1 MRGRNEIQR
10 AYLSRIATEEV
21 TSLQLAAFIACIDAF
36 PRTAR
41 KCARGV
47 PAHRNVPAQAGT
59 SRIRLRRH
67 TPGRPSLC
75 RRGYRHSELVCFSP
89 WPGGWAGPKL
99 ERVEF
104 PAGSSSLL
112 SISGRIGGLTEG
124 MRAGPQG
131 TRNSAPDNFGSAA
144 GGFTQAPGGGAG
156 GVQTRKR
163 ISRANFPRA
172 IWLWLGS
179 ILGSILGFWPRPST
193 AAPWGRRGTLS
204 HTLLVVVSSLRAWNA
219 KTVHPRSFNFSPL
232 CRSQLP
238 LVAAFDS
245 EPVPQPNW
253 LRETDPQKHYIA
265 S

>member
-1 MRGRNEIQR
+1 MTIVAVNTNDNG
-10 AYLSRIATEEV
+10 
-21 TSLQLAAFIACIDAF
+21 LAATSGAPCQDAANEGRLRVDF
-36 PRTAR
+36 ARANPFAR
-41 KCARGV
+41 KQINRDI
-47 PAHRNVPAQAGT
+47 HQT
-59 SRIRLRRH
+59 TH
-67 TPGRPSLC
+67 D
-75 RRGYRHSELVCFSP
+75 
-89 WPGGWAGPKL
+89 GGACQSACP
-99 ERVEF
+99 
-104 PAGSSSLL
+104 
-112 SISGRIGGLTEG
+112 IYSG
-124 MRAGPQG
+124 A
-131 TRNSAPDNFGSAA
+131 
-144 GGFTQAPGGGAG
+144 GGAG